1 MEILEMVCFLL
12 VLCFELLEVCFC
24 RLFERLDFLGF
35 LLLELADLTLQLFS
49 LLVVRNLE
57 LLQNV
62 FVELLQVR
70 DSFQSVGFG
79 FVHVRVEF

>member
-1 MEILEMVCFLL
+1 
-12 VLCFELLEVCFC
+12 
-24 RLFERLDFLGF
+24 LFERLDFLGF

-62 FVELLQVR
+62 FVELSNMFYFFHISTLVT
-70 DSFQSVGFG
+70 
-79 FVHVRVEF
+79 